1 MTKKTQQR
9 SSLAV
14 TLSWR
19 RPARFASSSCLA
31 NTARLE
37 ISPIAVIPMAHRH
50 LSWNHIPEVSCGF
63 TTLCVLRLRQNIKQF
78 QEIFFYI
85 LTAKYQ
91 QFQEI
96 LFYILTV
103 KYQQFQ
109 EIFSYISF
117 YTRNFSLSWNLLG
130 QGTTVFA
137 GGRES
142 ETPTVACSE
151 FVQLPGGRRHRR

>member
-1 MTKKTQQR
+1 M
-9 SSLAV
+9 V
-14 TLSWR
+14 
-19 RPARFASSSCLA
+19 
-31 NTARLE
+31 
-37 ISPIAVIPMAHRH
+37 HRH
-50 LSWNHIPEVSCGF
+50 LSWNYIPEVSCGF

-96 LFYILTV
+96 FYILTAKYQQFQEILFYILTV

-117 YTRNFSLSWNLLG
+117 LHTQFQSVVEPPGARNDCFRR
-130 QGTTVFA
+130 
-137 GGRES
+137 RE
-142 ETPTVACSE
+142 
-151 FVQLPGGRRHRR
+151 GI